1 LLNTSSLLFLCL
13 NSLFGQNYYKV
24 LIVKKVDV
32 AVIGGGPG
40 GATLANILASRGV
53 STVLVERQK
62 DFSKE
67 FRGEGLMPSGN
78 EVLEQIGFNL
88 DNVDYRKVEEINL
101 FYKGELEANPEIDF
115 LRRGEL
121 RWVSQP
127 QLLEKLIEKA
137 SGFDNFIFY
146 RGYKAQDLIY
156 SEDRVDGVLI
166 TDGNDEVSIKAK
178 VVIGFD
184 GRTSM
189 VRRKLNF
196 EVKEYKLQPDVLWFK
211 IPYPEKFIPG
221 SQAFFSLFP
230 KSFLVAVPVYDEKLQ
245 VGWII
250 PAGSYGELRK
260 KGQEKWIQ
268 YIKEKSPKG
277 FADHLQ
283 KCLDEKLISD
293 PFILKMTL
301 DRVKKWHKKGAL
313 LLGDAAHTMNAVGG
327 QGLNIALRDAVVCAN
342 HLVPLMNGNPSN
354 SSLDKAFDAIE
365 KERISEVSQVQEIQS
380 RPPKFITLSE
390 FSVQLIVPILRFA
403 FRFNFM
409 NYLREAAIEKMS
421 RGFNKVKLKV

>member
-1 LLNTSSLLFLCL
+1 ME
-13 NSLFGQNYYKV
+13 
-24 LIVKKVDV
+24 KVDV
-32 AVIGGGPG
+32 AIIGGGPV

-78 EVLEQIGFNL
+78 EVLQQIGFNL
-88 DNVDYRKVEEINL
+88 DEVDYRKVEEINL

-137 SGFDNFIFY
+137 SCFDNFIFY

-166 TDGNDEVSIKAK
+166 TDGNNEVSIKAK

-260 KGQEKWIQ
+260 QGQEKWIQ

-301 DRVKKWHKKGAL
+301 DRVKRWHKKVAL

-354 SSLDKAFDAIE
+354 ASLDKAFDAIE

-380 RPPKFITLSE
+380 RPPKFITLSG

>member
-1 LLNTSSLLFLCL
+1 ME
-13 NSLFGQNYYKV
+13 
-24 LIVKKVDV
+24 KVDV
-32 AVIGGGPG
+32 AIIGGGPG

-53 STVLVERQK
+53 STALVERQK

-78 EVLEQIGFNL
+78 EVLKQIGFNL
-88 DNVDYRKVEEINL
+88 DDVDYRKVEEINL
-101 FYKGELEANPEIDF
+101 FYKGELETNPEIEF
-115 LRRGEL
+115 LKKGEL

-127 QLLEKLIEKA
+127 QLLEKLIKNA

-156 SEDRVDGVLI
+156 NEDRVDGVLI
-166 TDGNDEVSIKAK
+166 ASGNHEVSIKAK

-211 IPYPEKFIPG
+211 IPYPEKFLPG

-283 KCLDEKLISD
+283 KCLDENLISD

-342 HLVPLMNGNPSN
+342 HLVPLMSGNPSTA
-354 SSLDKAFDAIE
+354 SLDNAFDAIE
-365 KERISEVSQVQEIQS
+365 KERISEVRQVQEIQS

-390 FSVQLIVPILRFA
+390 FSVQLIVPILRFV

-409 NYLREAAIEKMS
+409 TSLREATIERMS
-421 RGFNKVKLKV
+421 RGFSEVKLKI

>member
-1 LLNTSSLLFLCL
+1 ME
-13 NSLFGQNYYKV
+13 
-24 LIVKKVDV
+24 KVDV
-32 AVIGGGPG
+32 AIIGGGPG

-53 STVLVERQK
+53 SIVLVERQK

-78 EVLEQIGFNL
+78 EVLQQIGFNL
-88 DNVDYRKVEEINL
+88 DEVDYRKVEEINL

-137 SGFDNFIFY
+137 SCFDNFIFY

-178 VVIGFD
+178 VVIGFE

-260 KGQEKWIQ
+260 QGQEKWIQ

-354 SSLDKAFDAIE
+354 ASLDKAFDAIE

>member
-1 LLNTSSLLFLCL
+1 M
-13 NSLFGQNYYKV
+13 
-24 LIVKKVDV
+24 KKVDV

-101 FYKGELEANPEIDF
+101 FYKGGLEANPEIDF

-260 KGQEKWIQ
+260 QGQEKWIQ

-390 FSVQLIVPILRFA
+390 FSVQLIVPIIRFA

>member
-1 LLNTSSLLFLCL
+1 M
-13 NSLFGQNYYKV
+13 
-24 LIVKKVDV
+24 KKVDV
-32 AVIGGGPG
+32 AIIGGGPG

-403 FRFNFM
+403 FRFNVM

>member
-1 LLNTSSLLFLCL
+1 ME
-13 NSLFGQNYYKV
+13 
-24 LIVKKVDV
+24 KVDV
-32 AVIGGGPG
+32 AIIGGGPG

-78 EVLEQIGFNL
+78 EVLKQIGFNL
-88 DNVDYRKVEEINL
+88 DDVDYRKVEEMNL

-115 LRRGEL
+115 LKRGEL

-137 SGFDNFIFY
+137 SDFDNFIFY

-156 SEDRVDGVLI
+156 NADRVDGVLI
-166 TDGNDEVSIKAK
+166 ANGNHEVSIRAK

-211 IPYPEKFIPG
+211 IPYPEKFLPG

-342 HLVPLMNGNPSN
+342 HLVPLMSGNPSTA
-354 SSLDKAFDAIE
+354 SLDNAFDAIE
-365 KERISEVSQVQEIQS
+365 KERISEVRQVQEIQS

-390 FSVQLIVPILRFA
+390 FSVQLIVPILRFV

-409 NYLREAAIEKMS
+409 TSLREATIERMS
-421 RGFNKVKLKV
+421 RGFSEVKLKI

>member
-1 LLNTSSLLFLCL
+1 ME
-13 NSLFGQNYYKV
+13 
-24 LIVKKVDV
+24 KVDV
-32 AVIGGGPG
+32 AIIGGGPG

-53 STVLVERQK
+53 STALIERQK

-67 FRGEGLMPSGN
+67 FRGEGLMPSRKA
-78 EVLEQIGFNL
+78 VLEQIGFDL
-88 DNVDYRKVEEINL
+88 DDVDYRKVEEINL

-137 SGFDNFIFY
+137 SCFDNFIFY

-156 SEDRVDGVLI
+156 REDRVDGVLI

-196 EVKEYKLQPDVLWFK
+196 KVKEYKLQPDVLWFK

-354 SSLDKAFDAIE
+354 ASLDKAFDAIE

>member
-1 LLNTSSLLFLCL
+1 MAK
-13 NSLFGQNYYKV
+13 NYYKV
-24 LIVKKVDV
+24 LIVEKVDV
-32 AVIGGGPG
+32 AIIGGGPG

-53 STVLVERQK
+53 SIVLVERQK

-88 DNVDYRKVEEINL
+88 DDVDYRKVEEIKF

-137 SGFDNFIFY
+137 SCFDNFIFY

-156 SEDRVDGVLI
+156 REDRVDGVLI

-260 KGQEKWIQ
+260 QGQEKWIQ

-354 SSLDKAFDAIE
+354 ASLDKAFDAIE

>member
-1 LLNTSSLLFLCL
+1 M
-13 NSLFGQNYYKV
+13 
-24 LIVKKVDV
+24 KKVDV

-354 SSLDKAFDAIE
+354 SSFDKAFDAIE

>member
-1 LLNTSSLLFLCL
+1 ME
-13 NSLFGQNYYKV
+13 
-24 LIVKKVDV
+24 KVDV
-32 AVIGGGPG
+32 AIIGGGPG

-53 STVLVERQK
+53 SIVLVERQK

-88 DNVDYRKVEEINL
+88 DDVDYRKVEEMNL

-115 LRRGEL
+115 LRKGEL

-137 SGFDNFIFY
+137 SSFDNFIFY

-156 SEDRVDGVLI
+156 REDRVDGVLI

-354 SSLDKAFDAIE
+354 ASLDKAFDAIE

>member
-260 KGQEKWIQ
+260 QGQEKWIQ

-354 SSLDKAFDAIE
+354 ASLDKAFDAIE

>member
-1 LLNTSSLLFLCL
+1 ME
-13 NSLFGQNYYKV
+13 
-24 LIVKKVDV
+24 KVDV
-32 AVIGGGPG
+32 AIIGGGPG

-78 EVLEQIGFNL
+78 EVLEQIGFNIN
-88 DNVDYRKVEEINL
+88 DVDYRKVEEMNL

-137 SGFDNFIFY
+137 SCFDNFIFY

-156 SEDRVDGVLI
+156 REDRVDGVLI

-313 LLGDAAHTMNAVGG
+313 LLGDAAHTMKAVGG

-354 SSLDKAFDAIE
+354 ASLDKAFDAIE

>member
-1 LLNTSSLLFLCL
+1 ME
-13 NSLFGQNYYKV
+13 
-24 LIVKKVDV
+24 KVDV
-32 AVIGGGPG
+32 AIIGGGPG

-88 DNVDYRKVEEINL
+88 DDVDYRKVEEMNL

-137 SGFDNFIFY
+137 SCFDNFIFY

-156 SEDRVDGVLI
+156 REDRVDGVLI

-260 KGQEKWIQ
+260 QGQEKWIQ

-354 SSLDKAFDAIE
+354 ASLDKAFDAIE

>member
-1 LLNTSSLLFLCL
+1 ME
-13 NSLFGQNYYKV
+13 KV
-24 LIVKKVDV
+24 EV
-32 AVIGGGPG
+32 AIIGGGPG

-53 STVLVERQK
+53 STALVERQK

-78 EVLEQIGFNL
+78 EVLKQIGFNL
-88 DNVDYRKVEEINL
+88 DDVDYRKVEEMNL

-115 LRRGEL
+115 LKRGEL

-137 SGFDNFIFY
+137 SDFDNFIFY

-156 SEDRVDGVLI
+156 NADRVDGVLI
-166 TDGNDEVSIKAK
+166 ANGNHEVSIRAK

-211 IPYPEKFIPG
+211 IPYPEKFLPG

-342 HLVPLMNGNPSN
+342 HLVPLMSGNPSTA
-354 SSLDKAFDAIE
+354 SLDNAFDAIE
-365 KERISEVSQVQEIQS
+365 KERISEVRQVQEIQS

-390 FSVQLIVPILRFA
+390 FSVQLIVPILRFV

-409 NYLREAAIEKMS
+409 TSLREATIERMS
-421 RGFNKVKLKV
+421 RGFSEVKLKI

>member
-1 LLNTSSLLFLCL
+1 ME
-13 NSLFGQNYYKV
+13 
-24 LIVKKVDV
+24 KVDV
-32 AVIGGGPG
+32 AIIGGGPG

-78 EVLEQIGFNL
+78 EVLKQIGFNL
-88 DNVDYRKVEEINL
+88 DDVDYRKVEEINL

-115 LRRGEL
+115 LKRGEL

-156 SEDRVDGVLI
+156 NADRVDGVLI
-166 TDGNDEVSIKAK
+166 ANGNHEVSIRAK

-211 IPYPEKFIPG
+211 IPYPEKFLPG

-268 YIKEKSPKG
+268 YIKDKSPKG

-301 DRVKKWHKKGAL
+301 DRVKKWHRKGAL

-342 HLVPLMNGNPSN
+342 HLVPLMSGNPSTA
-354 SSLDKAFDAIE
+354 SLDNAFDAIE
-365 KERISEVSQVQEIQS
+365 KERISEVRQVQEIQS

-390 FSVQLIVPILRFA
+390 FSVQLIVPILRFV

-409 NYLREAAIEKMS
+409 TSLREATIERMS
-421 RGFNKVKLKV
+421 RGFSEVKLKI

>member
-1 LLNTSSLLFLCL
+1 ME
-13 NSLFGQNYYKV
+13 
-24 LIVKKVDV
+24 KVDV
-32 AVIGGGPG
+32 AIIGGGPG

-88 DNVDYRKVEEINL
+88 DDVDYRKVEEINL

-115 LRRGEL
+115 LKRGEL

-137 SGFDNFIFY
+137 SSFDNFIFY

-189 VRRKLNF
+189 VRRKLKF

-211 IPYPEKFIPG
+211 IPYPKKFLPG

-342 HLVPLMNGNPSN
+342 HLIPLMNGNPSTA
-354 SSLDKAFDAIE
+354 SLDNAFDAIE
-365 KERISEVSQVQEIQS
+365 KERISEVRQVQEIQS

-390 FSVQLIVPILRFA
+390 FSVQLIVPILRFV

-409 NYLREAAIEKMS
+409 NNLREATIARMS
-421 RGFNKVKLKV
+421 RGFSEVKLKI

>member
-1 LLNTSSLLFLCL
+1 MAK
-13 NSLFGQNYYKV
+13 NYYKV
-24 LIVKKVDV
+24 LIVEKVDV
-32 AVIGGGPG
+32 AIIGGGPG

-53 STVLVERQK
+53 SIVLVERQK

-67 FRGEGLMPSGN
+67 FRGEELMPSGN
-78 EVLEQIGFNL
+78 EVLEQIGFDL
-88 DNVDYRKVEEINL
+88 DDVDYRKVEEMNL

-137 SGFDNFIFY
+137 SSFDNFIFY

-156 SEDRVDGVLI
+156 SEDRVDGVLV
-166 TDGNDEVSIKAK
+166 TDGNDEVSIRAK

-196 EVKEYKLQPDVLWFK
+196 KVKEYKLQPDVLWFK

-260 KGQEKWIQ
+260 QGQEKWIQ

-283 KCLDEKLISD
+283 KCLDENIISD

-354 SSLDKAFDAIE
+354 ASLDKAFDAIE

-409 NYLREAAIEKMS
+409 NYLRGAAIEKMS

>member
-1 LLNTSSLLFLCL
+1 MAK
-13 NSLFGQNYYKV
+13 NYYKV
-24 LIVKKVDV
+24 LIVEKVDV
-32 AVIGGGPG
+32 AIIGGGPG

-88 DNVDYRKVEEINL
+88 DDVDYRKVEEMNL

-137 SGFDNFIFY
+137 SCFDNFIFY

-156 SEDRVDGVLI
+156 REDRVDGVLI

-260 KGQEKWIQ
+260 QGQEKWIQ

-354 SSLDKAFDAIE
+354 ASLDKAFDAIE

>member
-1 LLNTSSLLFLCL
+1 
-13 NSLFGQNYYKV
+13 V

>member
-1 LLNTSSLLFLCL
+1 ME
-13 NSLFGQNYYKV
+13 KV
-24 LIVKKVDV
+24 EV
-32 AVIGGGPG
+32 AIIGGGPG

-53 STVLVERQK
+53 STALVERQK

-78 EVLEQIGFNL
+78 EVLKQIGFNL
-88 DNVDYRKVEEINL
+88 DDVDYRKVEEMNL

-115 LRRGEL
+115 LKKGEL

-137 SGFDNFIFY
+137 SSFDNFIFY

-156 SEDRVDGVLI
+156 NEDRVDGVLI
-166 TDGNDEVSIKAK
+166 ANGNHEVSIKAK

-196 EVKEYKLQPDVLWFK
+196 EVKEYKFQPDVLWFK
-211 IPYPEKFIPG
+211 IPYPENFLPG

-250 PAGSYGELRK
+250 PAGSYGELKK

-283 KCLDEKLISD
+283 TCLDEKLISD
-293 PFILKMTL
+293 PFVLKMTL

-342 HLVPLMNGNPSN
+342 HLVPLMSGNPST
-354 SSLDKAFDAIE
+354 SSLDNAFDAIE
-365 KERISEVSQVQEIQS
+365 KERISEVRQVQEIQS

-390 FSVQLIVPILRFA
+390 FSVQLIVPILRFV
-403 FRFNFM
+403 FKFNFM
-409 NYLREAAIEKMS
+409 TSLREATLKRMS
-421 RGFNKVKLKV
+421 HGFNEVKLKI

>member
-32 AVIGGGPG
+32 AIIGGGPG

>member
-1 LLNTSSLLFLCL
+1 ME
-13 NSLFGQNYYKV
+13 KV
-24 LIVKKVDV
+24 EV
-32 AVIGGGPG
+32 AIIGGGPG

-78 EVLEQIGFNL
+78 EVLKQIGFNL
-88 DNVDYRKVEEINL
+88 DDVDYRKVEEMNL

-115 LRRGEL
+115 LKRGEL

-137 SGFDNFIFY
+137 SDFDNFIFY

-156 SEDRVDGVLI
+156 DTDRVDGVLI
-166 TDGNDEVSIKAK
+166 ANGNHEVSIRAK

-211 IPYPEKFIPG
+211 IPYPEKFLPG

-342 HLVPLMNGNPSN
+342 HLVPLMRGNPSTA
-354 SSLDKAFDAIE
+354 SLDNAFDAIE
-365 KERISEVSQVQEIQS
+365 KERISEVRQVQEIQS
-380 RPPKFITLSE
+380 RPPKFITLSV
-390 FSVQLIVPILRFA
+390 FSVQLIVPILRFV

-409 NYLREAAIEKMS
+409 TSLGETTIERMS
-421 RGFNKVKLKV
+421 RGFSEVKLKI

>member
-1 LLNTSSLLFLCL
+1 ME
-13 NSLFGQNYYKV
+13 
-24 LIVKKVDV
+24 KVDV
-32 AVIGGGPG
+32 AIIGGGPG

-78 EVLEQIGFNL
+78 EVLKQIGFNL
-88 DNVDYRKVEEINL
+88 DDVDYRKVEEMNL

-115 LRRGEL
+115 LKRGEL

-137 SGFDNFIFY
+137 SDFDNFIFY

-156 SEDRVDGVLI
+156 NADRVDGVLI
-166 TDGNDEVSIKAK
+166 ANGNHEVSIRAK

-211 IPYPEKFIPG
+211 IPYPEKFLPG

-342 HLVPLMNGNPSN
+342 HLVPLMRGNPSTA
-354 SSLDKAFDAIE
+354 SLDNAFDAIE
-365 KERISEVSQVQEIQS
+365 KERISEVRQVQEIQS

-390 FSVQLIVPILRFA
+390 FSVQLIVPILRFV

-409 NYLREAAIEKMS
+409 TSLREATIERMS
-421 RGFNKVKLKV
+421 RGFSEVKLKI

>member
-1 LLNTSSLLFLCL
+1 ME
-13 NSLFGQNYYKV
+13 
-24 LIVKKVDV
+24 KVDV
-32 AVIGGGPG
+32 AIIGGGPG

-88 DNVDYRKVEEINL
+88 DDVDYRKVEEMNL

-115 LRRGEL
+115 LRKGEL

-137 SGFDNFIFY
+137 SSFDNFIFY

-156 SEDRVDGVLI
+156 SEDRVDGVLV
-166 TDGNDEVSIKAK
+166 TDGNDEVSIRAK

-196 EVKEYKLQPDVLWFK
+196 KVKEYKLQPDVLWFK

-354 SSLDKAFDAIE
+354 ASLDKAFDAIE

>member
-1 LLNTSSLLFLCL
+1 MEE
-13 NSLFGQNYYKV
+13 
-24 LIVKKVDV
+24 VDV
-32 AVIGGGPG
+32 AIIGGGPG

-88 DNVDYRKVEEINL
+88 DDVDYRKVEEMNL

-115 LRRGEL
+115 LKRGEL

-137 SGFDNFIFY
+137 SSFDSFIFY

-189 VRRKLNF
+189 VRRKLKF

-211 IPYPEKFIPG
+211 IPYPKKFLPG

-342 HLVPLMNGNPSN
+342 HLIPLMNGNPSTA
-354 SSLDKAFDAIE
+354 SLDNAFDAIE
-365 KERISEVSQVQEIQS
+365 KERISEVRQVQEIQS

-390 FSVQLIVPILRFA
+390 FSVQLIVPILRFV

-409 NYLREAAIEKMS
+409 NNLREATIARMS
-421 RGFNKVKLKV
+421 RGFSEVKLKI

>member
-1 LLNTSSLLFLCL
+1 ME
-13 NSLFGQNYYKV
+13 
-24 LIVKKVDV
+24 KVDV
-32 AVIGGGPG
+32 AIIGGGPG

-78 EVLEQIGFNL
+78 EVLKQIGFNL
-88 DNVDYRKVEEINL
+88 GDVDYRKVEEMNL

-115 LRRGEL
+115 LKRGEL

-137 SGFDNFIFY
+137 SSFDNFIFY
-146 RGYKAQDLIY
+146 RGYKALDLIY
-156 SEDRVDGVLI
+156 NEDRVDGVLI
-166 TDGNDEVSIKAK
+166 ANGDREVSIKAK

-211 IPYPEKFIPG
+211 IPYPEKFLPG

-354 SSLDKAFDAIE
+354 ASLDKAFDAIE

>member
-1 LLNTSSLLFLCL
+1 
-13 NSLFGQNYYKV
+13 
-24 LIVKKVDV
+24 VKKVDV
-32 AVIGGGPG
+32 AIIGGGPG

-403 FRFNFM
+403 FRFNVM

>member
-1 LLNTSSLLFLCL
+1 M
-13 NSLFGQNYYKV
+13 
-24 LIVKKVDV
+24 KKVDV
-32 AVIGGGPG
+32 AIIGGGPG

-354 SSLDKAFDAIE
+354 SSFDKAFDAIE

>member
-1 LLNTSSLLFLCL
+1 ME
-13 NSLFGQNYYKV
+13 
-24 LIVKKVDV
+24 KVDV
-32 AVIGGGPG
+32 AIIGGGPG
-40 GATLANILASRGV
+40 GATLANILASRGF

-421 RGFNKVKLKV
+421 LGFNKVKLKV

>member
-1 LLNTSSLLFLCL
+1 
-13 NSLFGQNYYKV
+13 
-24 LIVKKVDV
+24 
-32 AVIGGGPG
+32 
-40 GATLANILASRGV
+40 LASRGV

>member
-1 LLNTSSLLFLCL
+1 ME
-13 NSLFGQNYYKV
+13 
-24 LIVKKVDV
+24 KVDV
-32 AVIGGGPG
+32 AIIGGGPG

-78 EVLEQIGFNL
+78 EVLKQIGFNL
-88 DNVDYRKVEEINL
+88 DDVDYRKVEEINL

-115 LRRGEL
+115 LKRGEL

-127 QLLEKLIEKA
+127 QLLEKLIENA

-156 SEDRVDGVLI
+156 NADRVDGVLI
-166 TDGNDEVSIKAK
+166 ANGNHEVSIRAK

-211 IPYPEKFIPG
+211 IPYPEKFLPG

-283 KCLDEKLISD
+283 KCLDENLISD

-342 HLVPLMNGNPSN
+342 HLVPLMSGNPSTA
-354 SSLDKAFDAIE
+354 SLDNAFDAIE
-365 KERISEVSQVQEIQS
+365 KERISEVRQVQEIQS

-390 FSVQLIVPILRFA
+390 FSVQLIVPILRFV

-409 NYLREAAIEKMS
+409 TSLREATIERMS
-421 RGFNKVKLKV
+421 RGFSEVKLKI

>member
-1 LLNTSSLLFLCL
+1 ME
-13 NSLFGQNYYKV
+13 
-24 LIVKKVDV
+24 KVDV
-32 AVIGGGPG
+32 AIIGGGPG

-88 DNVDYRKVEEINL
+88 DDVDYRKVEEINL

-137 SGFDNFIFY
+137 SCFDNFIFY

-354 SSLDKAFDAIE
+354 ASLDRAFDAIE

>member
-1 LLNTSSLLFLCL
+1 ME
-13 NSLFGQNYYKV
+13 
-24 LIVKKVDV
+24 KVDV
-32 AVIGGGPG
+32 AIIGGGPG

-78 EVLEQIGFNL
+78 EVLKQIGFNL
-88 DNVDYRKVEEINL
+88 DDVDYRKVEEMNL

-115 LRRGEL
+115 LKRGEL

-137 SGFDNFIFY
+137 SDFDNFIFY

-156 SEDRVDGVLI
+156 NEDRVDGVLI
-166 TDGNDEVSIKAK
+166 ANGNHEVSIKAK

-196 EVKEYKLQPDVLWFK
+196 EVKEYKFQPDVLWFK
-211 IPYPEKFIPG
+211 IPYPENFLPG

-342 HLVPLMNGNPSN
+342 HLVPLMSGNPSTA
-354 SSLDKAFDAIE
+354 SLDNAFDAIE
-365 KERISEVSQVQEIQS
+365 KERISEVRQVQEIQS

-390 FSVQLIVPILRFA
+390 FSVQLIVPILRFV

-409 NYLREAAIEKMS
+409 TSLREATIERMS
-421 RGFNKVKLKV
+421 RGFSEVKLKI

>member
-1 LLNTSSLLFLCL
+1 M
-13 NSLFGQNYYKV
+13 
-24 LIVKKVDV
+24 KKVDV

-354 SSLDKAFDAIE
+354 ASLDKAFDAIE

>member
-1 LLNTSSLLFLCL
+1 ME
-13 NSLFGQNYYKV
+13 
-24 LIVKKVDV
+24 KVDV
-32 AVIGGGPG
+32 AIIGGGPG

-88 DNVDYRKVEEINL
+88 DDVDYRKVEEINL

-137 SGFDNFIFY
+137 SCFDNFIFY

-354 SSLDKAFDAIE
+354 ASLDKAFDAIE

>member
-1 LLNTSSLLFLCL
+1 ME
-13 NSLFGQNYYKV
+13 
-24 LIVKKVDV
+24 KVDV
-32 AVIGGGPG
+32 AIIGGGPG
-40 GATLANILASRGV
+40 GATLANILVSRGV

-78 EVLEQIGFNL
+78 EVLEQIGFNIN
-88 DNVDYRKVEEINL
+88 DVDYRKVEEMNL

-260 KGQEKWIQ
+260 QGQEKWIQ

-354 SSLDKAFDAIE
+354 ASLDKAFDAIE